1 MCILHYCVG
10 AAEQCQ
16 VPGRPQEA
24 DDREAFGSVSS
35 PGAAQRSSP
44 QSSRDLRDHLQD
56 HRAQTPRQGP
66 VPVQVT
72 ELTRRTHT
80 LHTEPDL
87 SSKRSYRSLHSDPEV
102 NRIMGLP

>member
-1 MCILHYCVG
+1 MCILYYCVG

-72 ELTRRTHT
+72 ELTPQGHAGHT
-80 LHTEPDL
+80 
-87 SSKRSYRSLHSDPEV
+87 RSTR
-102 NRIMGLP
+102 NRISRLNAPTDHSTRTRR